1 MWLKIVEGDGCFKSG
16 IFAALFEMYFMPWGE
31 IAALLTAFLW
41 TGTALA
47 FEIATKRLGS
57 LTVNLIRLL
66 LAFIYLLV
74 FNYFYRGLPFPIDAS
89 AHSWFWL
96 LLSGFAGFVF
106 GDFFLFSAFRVMG
119 ARTTMLIQTLVPPI
133 TALIGFFV
141 LEEVMSWMHVVG
153 MMLTMIGIAL
163 VVVNRS
169 NGNGRPGLNFPLRGL
184 LYALAGAVGQAAG
197 LVLSKYGM
205 GSFSPFA
212 ATQIR
217 IIAGIIGFFVIV
229 VLKSHWSEIFMG
241 IKDHKG
247 MRASVIGS
255 ILGPFLGVSFSLWA
269 IQKTQAGIAST
280 LMGLT
285 PVLIIVPSA
294 LLFKQKVTLR
304 ELIGAAVSVM
314 GASFFFL

>member
-1 MWLKIVEGDGCFKSG
+1 
-16 IFAALFEMYFMPWGE
+16 MPWGE

-47 FEIATKRLGS
+47 FEIASKRLGS
-57 LTVNLIRLL
+57 LTVNLLRLS
-66 LAFIYLLV
+66 LAFIYLLI
-74 FNYFYRGLPFPIDAS
+74 FNYFYRGIPLPTDAGV
-89 AHSWFWL
+89 HSWFWL
-96 LLSGFAGFVF
+96 LLSGVAGFVF

-133 TALIGFFV
+133 TAFIGFFV
-141 LEEVMSWMHVVG
+141 LGEVMSWMHLAG
-153 MMLTMIGIAL
+153 MMLTMSGIAL
-163 VVVNRS
+163 VVVNRG
-169 NGNGRPGLNFPLRGL
+169 NGNGRPGLNFPVRGL
-184 LYALAGAVGQAAG
+184 VYALAGAVGQATG

-205 GSFSPFA
+205 GSYSPFA

-229 VLKSHWSEIFMG
+229 VLKSHWSEIRIG
-241 IKDHKG
+241 IKDRKG
-247 MRASVIGS
+247 MRALVLGS
-255 ILGPFLGVSFSLWA
+255 ILGPFLGVSFSLLA

-285 PVLIIVPSA
+285 PVLILAPSA

-304 ELIGAAVSVM
+304 EWIGAAVSVM
-314 GASFFFL
+314 GASLFFL